1 MKSMLIELDDEVAA
15 KLEQVAPGRT
25 RQRSEFIR
33 RAIRRALWD
42 LDEQATADAY
52 KRQPDAGPAYVDRAA
67 WEPRAGRARRRARR

>member
-1 MKSMLIELDDEVAA
+1 MKSILIELEDEVAA

-42 LDEQATADAY
+42 LDEQ
-52 KRQPDAGPAYVDRAA
+52 RQPDAGPAYVDRAA
-67 WEPRAGRARRRARR
+67 WEPRAAPSRRRARR